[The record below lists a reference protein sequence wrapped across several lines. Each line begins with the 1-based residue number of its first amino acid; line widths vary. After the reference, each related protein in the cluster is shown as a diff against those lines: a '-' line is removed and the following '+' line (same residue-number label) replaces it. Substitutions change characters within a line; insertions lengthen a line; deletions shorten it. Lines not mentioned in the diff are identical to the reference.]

1 MTKVLMIRET
11 GGPSVMHWED
21 FEIAAPGPGE
31 VTLKQTALGANF
43 VDIYYR
49 SGLYPRQL
57 PFIPGTEGA
66 GVVQATGK
74 GVKNIKVGDRVCYS
88 GVLGA
93 YAEERLVPAAKLIKI
108 PRGISDVQA
117 AGMIH
122 RGITAQALLRQVYK
136 VKKGDTILIHAAAG
150 GVGLIACQWAK
161 ALGAKVI
168 GTVSTDEKATLAKKH
183 GCRYPVVYTRNDFVS
198 AVKKITKGKGVPVV
212 YDSVGRDTFPASLD
226 CLQRKGLFVVFGN
239 ASGPIPAVDSIKL
252 MRGGSL
258 FMTRL
263 SVYDYVS
270 SPEILT
276 QVTRELFRM
285 VLSGKIKIEIN
296 QTYAL
301 KDAARC
307 HEDLE
312 GRKTTGSCVL
322 IP

>member
-21 FEIAAPGPGE
+21 HEVADPGPGE
-31 VTLKQTALGANF
+31 VKLKQTALGANF

-66 GVVQATGK
+66 GVVQATGRR
-74 GVKNIKVGDRVCYS
+74 VKNIKVGDRVCYS

-136 VKKGDTILIHAAAG
+136 VKKGDTILFHAAAG

-168 GTVSTDEKATLAKKH
+168 GTVSTDEKAALAKKH
-183 GCRYPVVYTRNDFVS
+183 GCTYPIVYTRDNFVD

-212 YDSVGRDTFPASLD
+212 YDSVGKDTFPASLD

-239 ASGPIPAVDSIKL
+239 ASGPIPAVDSIML
-252 MRGGSL
+252 MRRGSL

-263 SVYDYVS
+263 SVYDYVT

-285 VLSGKIKIEIN
+285 VSTGKIKIEIN

-307 HEDLE
+307 HEDLA

>member
-168 GTVSTDEKATLAKKH
+168 GTVSTDEKAALAKKH
-183 GCRYPVVYTRNDFVS
+183 GCRYPVVYTRDDFVS